1 MEKRLYIREELL
13 TKSKEQTGEH
23 AGGTYV
29 ARVVTGTEKDGS
41 PQYRYFRKQSEYN
54 DYLAQQRDA
63 KKKGKDMGQGKKSG
77 KKGAKGAKGPSHDEK
92 LRSKLKQ
99 QQESSSR
106 KTKNSK
112 SSKLSA
118 QHSKQRSMFSG
129 GSSKKKVSKS
139 LPLYLGDVDVK

>member
-23 AGGTYV
+23 SGGTYV

-54 DYLAQQRDA
+54 DYLSQQRES
-63 KKKGKDMGQGKKSG
+63 KKEGKDMGQGKKSG
-77 KKGAKGAKGPSHDEK
+77 KKGSKGDKGPSHDEK

-99 QQESSSR
+99 EQESSSR
-106 KTKNSK
+106 KTKNTK

-118 QHSKQRSMFSG
+118 QHSKQRSLFSG
-129 GSSKKKVSKS
+129 GSKKVKKS
-139 LPLYLGDVDVK
+139 LPLYLGAVDVK

>member
-13 TKSKEQTGEH
+13 SKSKEQTGEH

-41 PQYRYFRKQSEYN
+41 PQYRYFRSQADYNKYLSE
-54 DYLAQQRDA
+54 QRDA
-63 KKKGKDMGQGKKSG
+63 KKQGKDMGQGKKSG
-77 KKGAKGAKGPSHDEK
+77 KKGAKNDKGPSHDEK

-99 QQESSSR
+99 EQESSST
-106 KTKNSK
+106 KTKNSP
-112 SSKLSA
+112 SNKLSA
-118 QHSKQRSMFSG
+118 QHSKQRSLFSG
-129 GSSKKKVSKS
+129 GKKVSKS